1 MVLLAAMAACGDDGS
16 SSSGT
21 SSSTV
26 ASTTISDAATTSN
39 PVSTSNSVPTSNPV
53 STSAAP
59 STTIAP
65 PVQRAIWP
73 AADVVFTTPTAAAE
87 DFVRRVIGVEPVLGE
102 FQAGDSRS
110 GEIEVV
116 FRGESGNATP
126 IVRSRLLMRQLGASN
141 GWFVLAAVN
150 DFVSIDSP
158 DSSATV
164 PAGPLVVS
172 GVGRGFEATLNITTF
187 VAGSVDRSFGAA
199 IAMGGAYEKPE
210 PFSATV
216 DLSGAAPGDVVTI
229 VVRGATGLETDPGEF
244 AALSVLI
251 RN

>member
-1 MVLLAAMAACGDDGS
+1 MRTWRSNLPAMVLLVVVAACGDDGS
-16 SSSGT
+16 SGSGTTASSG
-21 SSSTV
+21 
-26 ASTTISDAATTSN
+26 ATTTTSN
-39 PVSTSNSVPTSNPV
+39 PVSTTIAV

-65 PVQRAIWP
+65 PAQQAIWP
-73 AADVVFTTPTAAAE
+73 AADVVFTTPVEAAE
-87 DFVRRVIGVEPVLGE
+87 DFVRRAIGVEPVLGE

-116 FRGESGNATP
+116 FRGESGDAGP
-126 IVRSRLLMRQLGASN
+126 IVRSRLLMRQLGSSN

-158 DSSATV
+158 DASATV
-164 PAGPLVVS
+164 SAGRLVVS

-187 VAGSVDRSFGAA
+187 AAGSIDRSFGTA

-216 DLSGAAPGDVVTI
+216 DLTGAAPGDVVTI
-229 VVRGATGLETDPGEF
+229 VVRGATGVETDPGEF
-244 AALSVLI
+244 AAMAVVI
-251 RN
+251 GR